1 MFEISIG
8 LTEKGEQNYMEVI
21 EYVYQFI
28 NKIKEEGPQDYV
40 FEEKKVKSKI
50 DFDNIVKTSPMQYGN
65 MLARRLSSY
74 DKSADINLIL
84 KAPYLMEKIDKD
96 DIMAKLAL
104 FRPDNMFIVFVST
117 LLKKELEANPDKFK
131 VEYFYKK
138 QFTIEQIS
146 DEQAKKLEN
155 AKFTPNQ
162 KEEDGTILRMGHPP
176 PNEFMPTLEGIKSMK
191 ASRINPDKPNVP
203 AQI

>member
-1 MFEISIG
+1 
-8 LTEKGEQNYMEVI
+8 MEVI

-40 FEEKKVKSKI
+40 FEEKKIKSKI

-138 QFTIEQIS
+138 
-146 DEQAKKLEN
+146 
-155 AKFTPNQ
+155 
-162 KEEDGTILRMGHPP
+162 
-176 PNEFMPTLEGIKSMK
+176 
-191 ASRINPDKPNVP
+191 
-203 AQI
+203 